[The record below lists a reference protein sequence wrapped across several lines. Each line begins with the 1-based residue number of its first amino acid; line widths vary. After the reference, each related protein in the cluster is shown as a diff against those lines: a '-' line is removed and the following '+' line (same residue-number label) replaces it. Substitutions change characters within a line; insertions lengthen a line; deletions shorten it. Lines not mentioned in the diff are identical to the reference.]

1 MVEDFEAQPL
11 VAAICQWWCG
21 TVVSRRRSSNTDAA
35 WLGFGLGKERET
47 EGEGK
52 PGERREELV
61 LGLLIHARGF
71 GLDGNDE
78 REGGSDRA
86 SMARVGTE
94 EDDRRFSGNPLPFY
108 FYFYSGPFPFD
119 FLFYY
124 LNTAVILLFE
134 DPNKFR
140 KKLI

>member
-1 MVEDFEAQPL
+1 MARGGVELRLAGGE
-11 VAAICQWWCG
+11 WKHG
-21 TVVSRRRSSNTDAA
+21 RGHG
-35 WLGFGLGKERET
+35 LGFGFTEETERER
-47 EGEGK
+47 EGK
-52 PGERREELV
+52 PREKGEEVV

-108 FYFYSGPFPFD
+108 FSFYSSPFPFD

-124 LNTAVILLFE
+124 LNTAVILLFK

-140 KKLI
+140 KI